1 MNGRVST
8 IVLLAVSLFGLQAC
22 GFFAPKEEVRVV
34 PPPPP
39 PPIAVLPATAPLLI
53 PDGRDAKFLQMMVK
67 EQDALYAYCG
77 EKWPCERVYYH
88 KGLMALYEN
97 RDAAAKHFQ
106 KVILTAPKSRL
117 AASSMVWLQVLQDP
131 RIASDRD
138 GPFAQATDRLIRD
151 LLDRELAIHQAT
163 RAREQTASSVQE
175 LQDAVA
181 HRDKKLKQLSSQLE
195 ALKQIDQELK
205 DKARPR

>member
-1 MNGRVST
+1 MTGRVST
-8 IVLLAVSLFGLQAC
+8 IVLLAVSLFGFQAC
-22 GFFAPKEEVRVV
+22 GFFTPKEEVRVV
-34 PPPPP
+34 TSPPPMP
-39 PPIAVLPATAPLLI
+39 VLPATAPLLI
-53 PDGRDAKFLQMMVK
+53 PDGRDAKFLQTMVK

-88 KGLMALYEN
+88 KGLLALYEN
-97 RDAAAKHFQ
+97 RDAAVKHFQ